1 MIQVSQK
8 ELFGHDSY
16 TAGYLMRDLFP
27 QPDTTILA
35 TQLNLYN
42 EQLKLMDS
50 FFSSLENGNPLNTE
64 DYKKDFYVST
74 PRNKCP

>member
-1 MIQVSQK
+1 MR
-8 ELFGHDSY
+8 
-16 TAGYLMRDLFP
+16 YLYRDMLE

-35 TQLNLYN
+35 TQLYLYN

-64 DYKKDFYVST
+64 EYEKDFFFST
-74 PRNKCP
+74 PKTNANKTYE